1 MPNTCSWII
10 REPTIYELSS
20 FGKAVMEGKHMTVK
34 QCAHCGKGI
43 IESSV
48 SVLDETN
55 IVAWEDKI
63 YRLCDKCFSQFQ
75 EIDYSFEKEAEALE
89 RKRRSTMVEFLQC
102 H

>member
-1 MPNTCSWII
+1 MSRINLVEETV
-10 REPTIYELSS
+10 RTLYKNKKTLN
-20 FGKAVMEGKHMTVK
+20 TVK

-75 EIDYSFEKEAEALE
+75 DIDYAFEKEAEALD
-89 RKRRSTMVEFLQC
+89 RKRRNTMVEFLQC
-102 H
+102 N

>member
-1 MPNTCSWII
+1 MCGEGSIGRKERRYLN
-10 REPTIYELSS
+10 
-20 FGKAVMEGKHMTVK
+20 GKCAMEDNYMTVK

-75 EIDYSFEKEAEALE
+75 GIDYAFEKEAEALD
-89 RKRRSTMVEFLQC
+89 RKRRTTVVEFLQC